1 MPLKFSIEM
10 YKKFNKKS
18 RVSIIQ
24 QYLYT
29 YNLAIHPIQTNEV
42 LSDEEEVG
50 AKQTPKVW

>member
-1 MPLKFSIEM
+1 MPLSFSMEM
-10 YKKFNKKS
+10 NNRKS

-29 YNLAIHPIQTNEV
+29 YNLAINSIQTNEV

-50 AKQTPKVW
+50 AKQTPKV

>member
-1 MPLKFSIEM
+1 MPLSFSMEM
-10 YKKFNKKS
+10 NNRKS

-29 YNLAIHPIQTNEV
+29 YNLAINPIQTNEV

-50 AKQTPKVW
+50 AKQTPKV